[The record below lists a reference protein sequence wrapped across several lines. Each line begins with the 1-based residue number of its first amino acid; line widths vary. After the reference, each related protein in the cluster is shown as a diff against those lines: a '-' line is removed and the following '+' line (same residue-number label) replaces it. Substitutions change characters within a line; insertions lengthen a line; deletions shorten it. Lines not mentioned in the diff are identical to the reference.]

1 MPKETAER
9 TATVAVDRE
18 SKIKQTNLRRKRV
31 EPDEDTLPSSSPPV
45 SAGAVEKAL
54 DLAFNPSRE
63 KLREVTIID
72 RVQGRLFPLIDVIN
86 TGRQYCLEVAV
97 YRQNADEYS
106 RVFKKKRPISPNLLD
121 EFLYRTA
128 QWQKSVQ
135 GANLTKITDI
145 ALAETETRSGE
156 EGEGYGGAADAWGKE

>member
-1 MPKETAER
+1 MAKD
-9 TATVAVDRE
+9 ATKPAD
-18 SKIKQTNLRRKRV
+18 LRRRKP
-31 EPDEDTLPSSSPPV
+31 EPDEDLLPGTPPSV

-72 RVQGRLFPLIDVIN
+72 RVQGRLFPLIDIIN

-97 YRQNADEYS
+97 FRQSADEYLK
-106 RVFKKKRPISPNLLD
+106 VFKKKRPISPNLLD

-135 GANLTKITDI
+135 GTNLTKITDI

-156 EGEGYGGAADAWGKE
+156 DGEGYGGTDAWGKDD